1 MTSSPQPPLTQPLA
15 WSRRLAD
22 QLQLLSELTE
32 NLTFRLLEAEEQL
45 AAQELQLRTLLES
58 GAEADPALAAELD
71 LRLGDTEARLAR
83 IEAVLNGP
91 AEPDEARHLR
101 AVDVRSERFS
111 PAPQDREEEEE
122 PFLEEGEQPFM
133 DELIA

>member
-45 AAQELQLRTLLES
+45 AAQELQLRTQLEG
-58 GAEADPALAAELD
+58 GAEADPALAAEMD

-111 PAPQDREEEEE
+111 PAPQDREEEE

-133 DELIA
+133 DELLA